1 MAFVSER
8 DKRARAQE
16 IIAYEP
22 VDTPDFSEVFGA
34 AVGQVVDEEM
44 SISAYLNM
52 EEFDDRKQT
61 VKRLADEGLN
71 INQYTS
77 VTGVI
82 DYDRIARDTGQVKT
96 DEELFNRRND
106 LLAQRRQYREDVFER
121 GNGMAQFFGMATG
134 FMLDPINIAT
144 LPIATAGVS
153 LKALGT
159 LGAAMTVAKREAAL
173 AASSELGIQGF
184 VYQHK
189 HDINSPYSAGDAIAN
204 IAMAA
209 TGAAVLGGITGGLVG
224 YFGKVR
230 EAALE
235 NADILPNSPEAMALD
250 QIQRMED
257 MLRNVK
263 ESGGIDAPDF
273 EQIRVEFLEE
283 VKADLTAQ
291 AGNKLDRGQR
301 KQIATE
307 LADLEGR
314 LARVTDEIEPIEPRK
329 GVPARQAKR
338 EAIEA
343 GQRIAGEERAVIRER
358 IDILNRQLEADRLAS
373 EAEADLT
380 RISQDVIPEVYQKRL
395 NQIQIEREIEADV
408 KWLREYETKLEVMNE
423 PSKKP
428 ENYVQPQPQ
437 KAAPAS
443 VTARD
448 RDILERNGLAEDYD
462 RDIQA
467 FMNLET
473 KQVMVDGEI
482 IDADQIMKEL
492 DDEIEGINSVLE
504 CALG

>member
-1 MAFVSER
+1 MPFVSER
-8 DKRARAQE
+8 DKREREQE
-16 IIAYEP
+16 RIPYEP
-22 VDTPDFSEVFGA
+22 VETPDFSEVFGA

-44 SISAYLNM
+44 SISAFLNM

-61 VKRLADEGLN
+61 VRRLADEGFN
-71 INQYTS
+71 VNKYTS
-77 VTGVI
+77 PTGVI

-96 DEELFNRRND
+96 DDELFNRRNE

-173 AASSELGIQGF
+173 ATASELGIQGF

-189 HDINSPYSAGDAIAN
+189 HDIDSPYSASDALTN

-209 TGAAVLGGITGGLVG
+209 TGAAALGSITGGLVG

-235 NADILPNSPEAMALD
+235 NADILPNSPEAMAVD
-250 QIQRMED
+250 QIARMED
-257 MLRNVK
+257 MLRTVK
-263 ESGGIDAPDF
+263 ESGGIETPDF

-343 GQRIAGEERAVIRER
+343 GQRIAGEERAVIQER
-358 IDILNRQLEADRLAS
+358 IDILGRQLEADRLAS

-380 RISQDVIPEVYQKRL
+380 RISQNVIPETYQRRL

-408 KWLREYETKLEVMNE
+408 NWLREYETKLEVMNE

-437 KAAPAS
+437 RAAPAS
-443 VTARD
+443 VTARE

-473 KQVMVDGEI
+473 RRVMVDGEI
-482 IDADQIMKEL
+482 IDADQIIKEL

>member
-8 DKRARAQE
+8 DKRAREQQ
-16 IIAYEP
+16 IVPYDP
-22 VDTPDFSEVFGA
+22 VETPDFSEVFGA

-44 SISAYLNM
+44 SISAFLNM

-61 VKRLADEGLN
+61 IKRLADEGLN
-71 INQYTS
+71 VNKYTS
-77 VTGVI
+77 PTGVI

-96 DEELFNRRND
+96 DEELFNRRNE

-230 EAALE
+230 ETALE

-257 MLRNVK
+257 MLRTVK
-263 ESGGIDAPDF
+263 ESGGIDTPDF

-283 VKADLTAQ
+283 VKTDLTAQ

-343 GQRIAGEERAVIRER
+343 GQRIAGQERAVIRER

-373 EAEADLT
+373 AAEADLT
-380 RISQDVIPEVYQKRL
+380 RISQDVIPEIYQNRL

-408 KWLREYETKLEVMNE
+408 NWLREYETKLEVMNE

-437 KAAPAS
+437 RAAPAS
-443 VTARD
+443 VTARE
-448 RDILERNGLAEDYD
+448 RDILERNGWAEDYD

-473 KQVMVDGEI
+473 KRVMVDGEI